1 MIKKSILLLLLL
13 TVFNGCKSMKDD
25 NPVTRLPKKVNYRYG
40 IDLIENEKI
49 ALDFTKLI
57 LKNKY
62 KNIDFDNSKYI
73 VKLILDDRV
82 WEIEVVI
89 NRTGITG
96 IDKTFFIRINRNTG
110 EVYNLWQIK

>member
-25 NPVTRLPKKVNYRYG
+25 SPVTRLPKKVNYRYG